1 MIPVSFSS
9 SVAKG
14 SPPRTS
20 EEGACCHHRHSIKS
34 ITNLQ
39 TKTTCLA
46 LSTTVELDCLSEE
59 GEVKQYYAFS
69 SMEPCT
75 SLRQT
80 IAVRPQI
87 LSSVRFFPP
96 TPNEM
101 LEDKQRPSNAYVYAN
116 LPACLQICVNLP
128 PKESLFLLAIA
139 KASPFLSLLFS
150 SSMKVEKIS
159 NERIK

>member
-69 SMEPCT
+69 SMEPCA
-75 SLRQT
+75 SLRLT

-87 LSSVRFFPP
+87 LSSVR
-96 TPNEM
+96 
-101 LEDKQRPSNAYVYAN
+101 
-116 LPACLQICVNLP
+116 ILP
-128 PKESLFLLAIA
+128 PVPLPFHANPQMKCSRISRAYQMPIPMPTCLFACKFASTYRQESLAFFLQLPKPLHCCRSCSAA
-139 KASPFLSLLFS
+139 
-150 SSMKVEKIS
+150 V
-159 NERIK
+159 